1 MIWHVSVGMAILW
14 LSGSYGQVEA
24 SDSSL
29 PNSVGLSLFMTLP
42 EQKILEQNQVASF
55 TLEHDELTAQD
66 GEETISGSL
75 IADPI
80 EHTAKSIRYDG
91 VILKSGKM
99 IDVWLDGKRVLNTDD
114 YADVALNEVNST
126 GQLSLTVGE
135 RSVKLFPGD
144 SYPSDDITTENV
156 IKPSAIESKEPDAT
170 GAGIES
176 AGIAAE
182 REVQGSALK

>member
-80 EHTAKSIRYDG
+80 
-91 VILKSGKM
+91 
-99 IDVWLDGKRVLNTDD
+99 
-114 YADVALNEVNST
+114 
-126 GQLSLTVGE
+126 LSL
-135 RSVKLFPGD
+135 
-144 SYPSDDITTENV
+144 IH
-156 IKPSAIESKEPDAT
+156 I
-170 GAGIES
+170 
-176 AGIAAE
+176 
-182 REVQGSALK
+182 